1 MENCLQSKSIYHQ
14 LCDIHP
20 EIPLFLQ
27 AWWMEMVCLGKDWD
41 VILIRNNSGDIVA
54 FMPYL
59 LVKKWGFRMVLQPLL
74 SQTNGV
80 WIFYNGNES
89 DDEKIVLNKMVADA
103 LEKELKR
110 LNLDWYFQY
119 FHPQSSIPNIL
130 RERGF
135 LVSSR
140 QTFVIPD
147 ISDEKKLMNS
157 FSSAKQRQIRKAIRN
172 NLRVDFTMNPE
183 DFVLFHTACLNQK
196 GENNFHAP
204 EVEISLCREAIN
216 RSQGAII
223 RVLDNENNLHS
234 ALFFVWD
241 ASTAYYLI
249 PAIDSNYRSSG
260 ASSLMVWAAIKMVRN
275 RVKRFDFE
283 GSMDEN
289 IARSYKQFGT
299 ERVEYAK
306 VERVNS
312 IFIRLLKTI
321 KGTM

>member
-1 MENCLQSKSIYHQ
+1 MENCLQSKFIYHQ
-14 LCDIHP
+14 LCDSHP

-27 AWWMEMVCLGKDWD
+27 AWWMETICLGKDWD

-59 LVKKWGFRMVLQPLL
+59 LVKKWGLKMVLQPLL

-80 WIFYNGNES
+80 WIFFKGNES
-89 DDEKIVLNKMVADA
+89 DNEKTILNKMVADT

-110 LNLDWYFQY
+110 LKLVWFFQY

-130 RERGF
+130 KKRGF
-135 LVSSR
+135 VISSR

-147 ISDEKKLMNS
+147 ISDEKKLLNS

-172 NLRVDFTMNPE
+172 NLRVDFTISPE
-183 DFVLFHTACLNQK
+183 DFVSFHTACLKQR
-196 GENNFHAP
+196 GETNFHTS

-223 RVLDNENNLHS
+223 RVLDTENNLHS

-260 ASSLMVWAAIKMVRN
+260 ASTLMVWEAIKMVKN
-275 RVKRFDFE
+275 KVKRFDFE

-312 IFIRLLKTI
+312 FLIRLLKI
-321 KGTM
+321 FKGAK